1 MAGWADDMYPEGV
14 AMVIGGSGGAGSAIC
29 KRIAECGGGVALTYR
44 SNKDRAEAVV
54 EELKGLGCK
63 AYATSMTIGDA
74 SGVKAAVEEVI
85 KTCGRIHTV
94 VVAAGS
100 DIAQVY
106 ISEMTPEQWSEVINQ
121 DLNGFYNVVH
131 ATLPHMRDSG
141 GGSYVHIGSA
151 GQLKWPERDVLS
163 VAPKAAIEALI
174 QGIAKEEG
182 KFNIR
187 ANTVLLGVIETGI
200 FLRLKQEGVFDAKWE
215 QDVLDGLAMK
225 RFGLPEE
232 VADAVV
238 FLSSKRGGYVT
249 GQMISVAGGYGI

>member
-1 MAGWADDMYPEGV
+1 MTGWTDDMYPEGV
-14 AMVIGGSGGAGSAIC
+14 ALVIGGSGGAGSAIC
-29 KRIAECGGGVALTYR
+29 KRIAESGGDVALTYR
-44 SNKDRAEAVV
+44 SNKERADGVV
-54 EELKGLGCK
+54 EELEGLGRK
-63 AYATSMTIGDA
+63 AYATPMTIGDA
-74 SGVKAAVEEVI
+74 SGVKVAVEGVI

-131 ATLPHMRDSG
+131 ATLAHMRDNG

-200 FLRLKQEGVFDAKWE
+200 FLRLKEEGVFDAKWE